1 MFTLK
6 YEFNGYESETLV
18 QPPKTV
24 TMDLATEEANLDEL
38 SEFFGDFL
46 RACGYHFDGEVRVV
60 RSDDLY
66 VRSEDLQALGTFES
80 EPSDTEESGTEET
93 QPLPVQTEFNFEG
106 KGL

>member
-38 SEFFGDFL
+38 FEFFGDFL

-60 RSDDLY
+60 GSDDLY
-66 VRSEDLQALGTFES
+66 VRSEDLQGLGTNES

-93 QPLPVQTEFNFEG
+93 QAPVQTEFDFGG
-106 KGL
+106 KA

>member
-66 VRSEDLQALGTFES
+66 VRSEDLQGLGFSQGDSEP
-80 EPSDTEESGTEET
+80 EPSDEEDA
-93 QPLPVQTEFNFEG
+93 QIPVQTEFDFGG
-106 KGL
+106 KV

>member
-6 YEFNGYESETLV
+6 HEFGGYESETLV

-24 TMDLATEEANLDEL
+24 TMDLHTEEANIDEL
-38 SEFFGDFL
+38 CEFFGDFL
-46 RACGYHFDGEVRVV
+46 KACGYHFDGEIRLVNG
-60 RSDDLY
+60 DDMY
-66 VRSEDLQALGTFES
+66 VRLEDLQGLGTNES

>member
-24 TMDLATEEANLDEL
+24 TMDLASEDANLDEL

-66 VRSEDLQALGTFES
+66 VRSEDLQGLGFSQGDS
-80 EPSDTEESGTEET
+80 EPELNDEEET
-93 QPLPVQTEFNFEG
+93 QAPVQTEFDFGG
-106 KGL
+106 KV